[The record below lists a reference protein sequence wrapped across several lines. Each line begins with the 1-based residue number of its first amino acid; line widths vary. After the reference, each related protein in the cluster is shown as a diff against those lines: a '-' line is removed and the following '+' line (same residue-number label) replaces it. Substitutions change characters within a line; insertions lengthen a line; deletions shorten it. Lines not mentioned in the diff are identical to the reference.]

1 MSRLSPFRSGAFR
14 LGLLYAGVFAV
25 GSIVLVVAVERAVN
39 QYAIRVTTDTL
50 LTESARLSAVDRT
63 YGRSALVEAI
73 RTPTRMRR
81 RQFQYLLIDRHGAM
95 LAGDLPA
102 SASRDGWGTAVV
114 TELGSAED
122 PGDETTAMKTYGAV
136 LADGSRVIVASDTY
150 DIEELRDWLNMV
162 ALWSGIAITVLALF
176 GGYVI
181 AAIFTRRLENMN
193 SAIDRIMRVDLRERL
208 PVIRMG
214 EEFDLLAANLNLMLD
229 RIEALMVGLRQV
241 STDIAHDLRTPLTRL
256 RQHLESATG
265 DPSQPVPQ
273 LVIEHA
279 LSQID
284 EIMGIFGALLR
295 IGTIEAGAG
304 RSRLHNLD
312 LSEIMERVVLAYQ
325 PVAEDGDRIISGTIQ
340 PGILIAG
347 DDGLLAQLFT
357 NLVENALVHTPL
369 GTLIT
374 LTLVREQGRVTASV
388 SDNGPGIP
396 ATERDKVLQRFVRL
410 DPSRASS
417 GAGLGLALVAAI
429 AALHGAELRLA
440 DNHPGLLVR
449 LIWPESQIGAARK
462 PVPGGTFHIT

>member
-14 LGLLYAGVFAV
+14 LALFYATIFAI
-25 GSIVLVVAVERAVN
+25 GSIVLVVAVESAVDR
-39 QYAIRVTTDTL
+39 YATQVTTDTL
-50 LTESARLSAVDRT
+50 LSESGRLSATNQT
-63 YGRSALVEAI
+63 YGRQAVVDAI
-73 RTPTRMRR
+73 TTPTRLRR
-81 RQFQYLLIDRHGAM
+81 RQFQYLLIDSRGAM
-95 LAGDLPA
+95 LAGDLPTPV
-102 SASRDGWGTAVV
+102 SRNGWGSITI
-114 TELGSAED
+114 TEPGSADD
-122 PGDETTAMKTYGAV
+122 PEDETAIMKTYGAV
-136 LADGSRVIVASDTY
+136 LADGSRLIVATDTH
-150 DIEELRDWLNMV
+150 DVQELRDWLNTV

-181 AAIFTRRLENMN
+181 AAIFTRRLENLN
-193 SAIDRIMRVDLRERL
+193 SAINRIMSGDLRERL

-214 EEFDLLAANLNLMLD
+214 EEFDRLAASLNLMLD
-229 RIEALMVGLRQV
+229 RIEALMDGLRQV

-265 DPSQPVPQ
+265 DASQPVPQ
-273 LVIEHA
+273 RVIDQA

-284 EIMGIFGALLR
+284 EIMGIFSALLR

-312 LSEIMERVVLAYQ
+312 LSEIMERVMLAYQ
-325 PVAEDGDRIISGTIQ
+325 PVAEDGGRSISGTIQ
-340 PGILIAG
+340 PGILITG

-357 NLVENALVHTPL
+357 NLVENALAHTPP

-374 LTLVREQGRVTASV
+374 LMLAREQGRVTASV

-410 DPSRASS
+410 DPSRGSS

-429 AALHGAELRLA
+429 AALHNAELRLA
-440 DNHPGLLVR
+440 DNHPGLLVL
-449 LIWPESQIGAARK
+449 LIWPISQIGPSNQNQLRSDD
-462 PVPGGTFHIT
+462 GT